1 MPLFRLKNSNP
12 SRLRRS
18 RDAAK
23 INPAN
28 GLARAAASGYT
39 MCPLTYS
46 FAGDLLKLVTASQ
59 AIPVHIIS
67 GFLGAGKTT
76 LLKHLL
82 SQKPEHE
89 VWAVLMNEFG
99 QIGVDQQLLPQDQGY
114 AVKELLGGCLC
125 CSSQI
130 PMQIA
135 LSRLLSEAKPDRLF
149 IEPTGLGHP
158 AQLLEQLT
166 EPHWQQHLKMR
177 ALVTVVDGS
186 RLHDVV
192 WSKQNLYA
200 DQLKAAKVVAVS
212 HADGM
217 TEADEQALAALQ
229 AEYQPYQQIWLKTAM
244 GELVLSN
251 IDLPYAGTARKI
263 QPLLQVQKQMRDN
276 EARPEIKQ
284 LPYHYVESAQGY
296 SVAGWKMPKRWT
308 FDFYDLLDLLCEQ
321 QDWLR
326 IKGIFQ
332 TSQGWKSFNF
342 NPEQFNYQSA
352 PENIDNR
359 LEIIY
364 QQERQW
370 LEFETLLMNCRTDE
384 AE

>member
-1 MPLFRLKNSNP
+1 M
-12 SRLRRS
+12 
-18 RDAAK
+18 
-23 INPAN
+23 
-28 GLARAAASGYT
+28 
-39 MCPLTYS
+39 
-46 FAGDLLKLVTASQ
+46 KLVTASQ

-82 SQKPEHE
+82 SQKPENE

-125 CSSQI
+125 CSSQM

-135 LSRLLSEAKPDRLF
+135 LSRLLSENQPDRLF

-166 EPHWQQHLKMR
+166 EPHWQPHLNMR
-177 ALVTVVDGS
+177 ALLTVVDGS
-186 RLHDVV
+186 RLHDSE

-200 DQLKAAKVVAVS
+200 DQLKAAQIIAVS
-212 HADGM
+212 HADQM
-217 TEADEQALAALQ
+217 NHADEQALELLQ

-244 GELVLSN
+244 GQLTLSD
-251 IDLPYAGTARKI
+251 IDLPYAGTPRKI
-263 QPLLQVQKQMRDN
+263 QPLLRVQQLFN
-276 EARPEIKQ
+276 TGEAMPEIKQ
-284 LPYHYVESAQGY
+284 LPYHYVETAQGY
-296 SVAGWKMPKRWT
+296 SVAGWKMPKRWV

-321 QDWLR
+321 KDWLR

-332 TSQGWKSFNF
+332 TNQGWKSFNF

-352 PENIDNR
+352 EESIDNR

-364 QQERQW
+364 QQERAW
-370 LEFETLLMNCRTDE
+370 LEFESLLMNCRVDQE
-384 AE
+384 QK